1 MIFFN
6 SELVRSQNQI
16 NTGHAM
22 TLKSCM
28 QKLSQGCLFNFQ
40 FVLMFYVFYTYVFSL
55 YNIAFNVNISF
66 LNAKDYIIFMTCE
79 ENCNIYLEFCI
90 SMSQD
95 NYLSVV
101 MKTTHRDHIK
111 TVCVK
116 NRYLFKF
123 FKSGKKLLISLKKS
137 MLFL

>member
-1 MIFFN
+1 MLCILYLCFFHCTPN
-6 SELVRSQNQI
+6 
-16 NTGHAM
+16 
-22 TLKSCM
+22 
-28 QKLSQGCLFNFQ
+28 
-40 FVLMFYVFYTYVFSL
+40 L
-55 YNIAFNVNISF
+55 YECSNIAFNVNISF

-79 ENCNIYLEFCI
+79 ENCNIDLEFCI

-95 NYLSVV
+95 NYLSLV

-123 FKSGKKLLISLKKS
+123 FKSGKKLLISLKKVCCFYKHICPTVRTVPV
-137 MLFL
+137 LCQLTNPIIKRNTRQLECRNVQ